1 MGKRRL
7 ERLLTVA
14 ALFGLLYAATAILP
28 QAIAA
33 DHPGPVVHTTEGPVQ
48 GLVRNG
54 VDEFLGIP
62 YATPPVGDLR
72 WQPPKQ
78 HGGWTQT
85 LSATKFGST
94 CPQIT
99 ELGVFA
105 GPVSLTE
112 DCLYLN
118 VFTTRTNPA
127 PNAKKLPVLLW
138 IHGGGLFDGET
149 NDYDAS
155 ALVKGGPAG
164 PTVVVTI
171 NYRLGLLGYLG
182 HPALDAEG
190 HNFGNYGLM
199 DQQEALRWVQ
209 HNIAAFGGDPGNV
222 TVGGQSAGSTS
233 TAAAVISPASA
244 GLFHRAIFE
253 SGPLLTVA
261 PLALAEQRGVNFAN
275 AAGCGSDGTA
285 QAASCL
291 RALSVEK
298 ILSLQGTAAANGP
311 YVNGL
316 MVDGTVLPVSGDVA
330 WSSGKFN
337 RMPIMNGAVADEGA
351 FTASIDELFFGPM
364 TAERYST
371 LVKATYGGPA
381 GPGTGPPSYPDGTP
395 AKVMAKYP
403 LSAYPT
409 PGAAWT
415 AVATDSNVCRHPYLN
430 DHASQFVSLYAY
442 EFAYKKAPWYFP
454 PVSFD
459 HGAAHTIDIQF
470 LFPDWHGGPL
480 GIPHKLNAEEHQ
492 LSGQLV
498 AAWTSFMYTGNPNLK
513 GDRPWP
519 RYTKGSEVYLSQNVT
534 GLSPITA
541 AQFTAAHNCAFWDN
555 ILIYE
560 TPSRS

>member
-1 MGKRRL
+1 MAKWRL
-7 ERLLTVA
+7 ELQPIAAAFIGVFCATAVA
-14 ALFGLLYAATAILP
+14 AAAETGRPI
-28 QAIAA
+28 
-33 DHPGPVVHTTEGPVQ
+33 VRTTEGPVQ
-48 GLVRNG
+48 GFVRNDI
-54 VDEFLGIP
+54 VEFLGIP
-62 YATPPVGDLR
+62 YAAPPVGDMR
-72 WQPPKQ
+72 WQPPKR
-78 HGGWTQT
+78 HDAWTEP
-85 LSATKFGST
+85 LKATEFGNT

-105 GPVSLTE
+105 GPVSVTE

-118 VFTTRTNPA
+118 VFATHANGNWNGR
-127 PNAKKLPVLLW
+127 KLPVLLW
-138 IHGGGLFDGET
+138 IHGGGLFDGES

-155 ALVKGGPAG
+155 ALAQGGPAG

-171 NYRLGLLGYLG
+171 NYRLGLLGYFG
-182 HPALDAEG
+182 HAALDGQG
-190 HNFGNYGLM
+190 HDFGNYGLM

-209 HNIAAFGGDPGNV
+209 RNIAAFGGDPGNV

-261 PLALAEQRGVNFAN
+261 PLALAEERGGAFAK
-275 AAGCGSDGTA
+275 AAGCGTDNSPETA
-285 QAASCL
+285 KCL
-291 RALSVEK
+291 RALSVDK

-316 MVDGTVLPVSGDVA
+316 MVDGKVLPMSGDAA

-364 TAERYST
+364 TVERFNN

-381 GPGTGPPSYPDGTP
+381 GPGVGPPNYPAETP
-395 AKVMAKYP
+395 EKVKEQYP

-415 AVATDSNVCRHPYLN
+415 AIATDSNVCRHPYLN
-430 DHASQFVSLYAY
+430 NHASQLVPLYAY
-442 EFAYKKAPWYFP
+442 EFTDRKAPWYFP
-454 PVSFD
+454 PLKFD

-470 LFPDWHGGPL
+470 LFPNWHGGPL
-480 GIPHKLNAEEHQ
+480 GAPHPLSGEEHT
-492 LSGQLV
+492 LARELV
-498 AAWTSFMYTGNPNLK
+498 AAWTNFVYTGNPNLK

-519 RYTKGSEVYLSQNVT
+519 RYTKGSEVYLSQNVP
-534 GLSPITA
+534 GLTTITA
-541 AQFTAAHNCAFWDN
+541 TQFAAAHKCQFWDN
-555 ILIYE
+555 VLIYE
-560 TPSRS
+560 TPS